1 MLNAG
6 EAMERGLAPS
16 RFSARAGRIIVA
28 SSNALQRARLQTVLE
43 LQGHQVTAAE
53 TSDQTLQETCSGL
66 HHVLILDSGFE
77 EIDPYELC
85 RAIRRRSNLG
95 IIVLAGVDTKQ
106 GRIDTLNAGADDY
119 LPSPF
124 VLRELL
130 ARVRAVLRRVTRPD
144 DEGLRIALRDRMID
158 LQSHRVSG
166 PGRHVSRL
174 TPKEFCVLQCL
185 VAHPNQTFTHQR
197 LAETVWQR
205 DAEGEIE
212 YLYAVIGQLRRKL
225 ETDPDNP
232 RYILTERAVGYRFHL
247 PPAGQTTEVA
257 S

>member
-1 MLNAG
+1 MF
-6 EAMERGLAPS
+6 S
-16 RFSARAGRIIVA
+16 RLSDRAARIIVA
-28 SSNALQRARLQTVLE
+28 SGNALQRTQLQAVLE
-43 LQGHQVTAAE
+43 FQGHQVAEAE
-53 TSDQTLQETCSGL
+53 TAEQTLQQTCSGS

-77 EIDPYELC
+77 GLDPYELC

-95 IIVLAGVDTKQ
+95 IIVLAGADTRQ

-144 DEGLRIALRDRMID
+144 DEGRQIILRDRMID
-158 LQSHRVSG
+158 LQSHRVTG
-166 PGRHVSRL
+166 PGKRVSRL

-185 VAHPNQTFTHQR
+185 VAHPNQTFTHQK
-197 LAETVWQR
+197 LAEMVWQR
-205 DAEGEIE
+205 DAEGQIE
-212 YLYAVIGQLRRKL
+212 YMYAVIGQLRRKL
-225 ETDPDNP
+225 EIDPDHP
-232 RYILTERAVGYRFHL
+232 RYILTERTVGYRFDL
-247 PPAGQTTEVA
+247 PGAAQPREAA